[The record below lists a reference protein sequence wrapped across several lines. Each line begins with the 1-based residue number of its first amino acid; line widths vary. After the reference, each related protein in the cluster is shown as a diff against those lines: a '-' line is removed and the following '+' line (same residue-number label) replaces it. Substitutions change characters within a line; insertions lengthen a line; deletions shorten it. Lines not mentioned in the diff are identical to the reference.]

1 MVDPFYMG
9 YIIYQLIV
17 VLVTFFL
24 KKPSAHIDQEA
35 REIDLHLHIEG
46 RQVYAL

>member
-24 KKPSAHIDQEA
+24 KPSAHIDQEA

>member
-24 KKPSAHIDQEA
+24 KNPLHILTK
-35 REIDLHLHIEG
+35 RPEIDLHLHIEG